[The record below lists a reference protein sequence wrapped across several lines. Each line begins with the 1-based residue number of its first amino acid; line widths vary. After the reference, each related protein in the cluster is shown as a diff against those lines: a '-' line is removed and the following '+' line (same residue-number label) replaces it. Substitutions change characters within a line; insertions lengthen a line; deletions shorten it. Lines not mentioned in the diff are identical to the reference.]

1 VSIRLP
7 ALPPQTLQK
16 LAEVMRSPEKFVKM
30 MKIHHKYKNRIVPF
44 EPNQEQ
50 LHLLGALQE
59 HNRIIVL
66 KPRQIGV
73 STMLRA
79 WAFYKT
85 WVSQHPVKW
94 GVVSY
99 HQRSARHLH
108 EMDKTFYNELPPPL
122 RRFLSVNSA
131 STIRFR
137 DTNAEIS
144 SFTAGSKQGT
154 RSFTLTSAHLSE
166 FAFYAEPEEA
176 LATITAT
183 VGSGQ
188 IIIESTP
195 NLPGDFFH
203 RLVMGAQDGSNGW
216 KLVNFWWHQ
225 HSHYTS
231 PAPDDFEPSEAEEEL
246 AGAHGLTDDQLWWRR
261 QQVNTLGESKFRREY
276 PGCLDDAF
284 HFAESVYFPGDVLDP
299 IELLTFEGAEKL
311 YEEPNDLDLYA
322 IGVDVGAGVGQD
334 YSTITVISATTF
346 QVVYQWRSNMI
357 SPVSFGD
364 KVAQVYERYNKAR
377 VLCESNN
384 HGHVTLYRMRQL
396 GVKNLWVRP
405 DGKDWVTST
414 KSKLDAYETLREY
427 IVGGIIQR
435 LDVTTMMELRS
446 LVVVKVCP
454 EAASGAHD
462 DMAMSMALA
471 YRCLR
476 DLPRRQILDIKR
488 SGMEHRLSQRRA
500 KNIRG
505 QVIPWRRSS

>member
-1 VSIRLP
+1 MSIRLP

-30 MKIHHKYKNRIVPF
+30 MKIHHKYENRIVPF

-137 DTNAEIS
+137 DTNA
-144 SFTAGSKQGT
+144 
-154 RSFTLTSAHLSE
+154 
-166 FAFYAEPEEA
+166 
-176 LATITAT
+176 AT

-231 PAPDDFEPSEAEEEL
+231 PAPDDFEVSEAEEEL
-246 AGAHGLTDDQLWWRR
+246 ARTYGLTDDQLWWRR

-276 PGCLDDAF
+276 PGSLEDAF

-299 IELLTFEGAEKL
+299 IELISFEGADKL
-311 YEEPNDLDLYA
+311 YEEPDDFDLYS

-364 KVAQVYERYNKAR
+364 KVAQVHERYNKAR

-396 GVKNLWVRP
+396 GIKNLWVRP

-427 IVGGIIQR
+427 IIGGIIQR

-454 EAASGAHD
+454 EAADGAHD

-476 DLPRRQILDIKR
+476 ELPRRQIMDIKR
-488 SGMEHRLSQRRA
+488 SSMDRRLSERRA

-505 QVIPWRRSS
+505 QVIPWRRTS